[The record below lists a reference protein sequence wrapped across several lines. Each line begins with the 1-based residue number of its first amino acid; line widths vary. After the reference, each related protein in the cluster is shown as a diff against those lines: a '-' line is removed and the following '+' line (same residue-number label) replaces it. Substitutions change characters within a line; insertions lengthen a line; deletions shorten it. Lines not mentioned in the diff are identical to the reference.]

1 MWTAIISAIAALFK
15 ILIPV
20 ALEKV
25 NEPTQATDAPGVPK
39 RYRNAWADRVR
50 KFTSRIHPPK

>member
-20 ALEKV
+20 ALEKA
-25 NEPTQATDAPGVPK
+25 NEPTKAIDAPTVPK
-39 RYRNAWADRVR
+39 RYRDAWADRVR
-50 KFTSRIHPPK
+50 RFTSRIRPPK